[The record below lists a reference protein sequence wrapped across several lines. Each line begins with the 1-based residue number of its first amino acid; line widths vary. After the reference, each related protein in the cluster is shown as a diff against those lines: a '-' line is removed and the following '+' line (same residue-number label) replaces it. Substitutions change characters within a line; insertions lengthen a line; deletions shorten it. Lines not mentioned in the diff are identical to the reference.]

1 MSVIPMDDLLDLS
14 DLVDKIQELLEV
26 GLYDEVL
33 KLLDYYSIFYQDE
46 WEIYFFYSRVYLEQ
60 NDPSAAVP
68 YLHKSLN
75 FDKNNVD
82 SLLGLFY
89 AYAQMERIKKGSKYL
104 FRAEKYYPNSEPVLS
119 ALIWYYTEINDLESA
134 VSCFEKVEK
143 IGTDNPETLRNAGIA
158 YERIGDYDNAQ
169 QCFITALRMNPHFD
183 DVRDL
188 LADHYILVGHVEKSI
203 SLYREYLA
211 VSPKNI
217 RALSRLVFCLSENNQ
232 AEEALALSQETIKLY
247 PNSPV
252 GYVDCSYVYLN
263 IGKYDEAL
271 TFAARALDISPIDPE
286 AFRVRGIANSEKQ
299 LPEEAQQAFEAALG
313 LDPKNPEIMRD
324 YYHHLRNAGDF
335 VKMEKLVNRVIKQEF
350 PYCIED
356 FWFLAE
362 YHRDNGDNLKAFHFL
377 HKAFTSMPGEKEL
390 IPPMVDILLDT
401 GHVLYSVP
409 FLMSYVE
416 RSGWNDTMNQF
427 ARHNRLKG
435 KWSQEALRF
444 LRFHGQNPSK
454 YRNYIFLRYFE
465 KFCGIAFS
473 LFLPCA
479 LAFFYFLIGLRGI
492 VYVFAGAA
500 GVLGMWLATKYF
512 IGKRLY

>member
-1 MSVIPMDDLLDLS
+1 MDDLLDLS
-14 DLVDKIQELLEV
+14 DLVEKIQELLEV

-33 KLLDYYSIFYQDE
+33 KLLDYYSIMYPDE
-46 WEIYFFYSRVYLEQ
+46 WEIYFLYSRVYLEQ
-60 NDPSAAVP
+60 NDPSTAIP
-68 YLHKSLN
+68 YLHKSLKI
-75 FDKNNVD
+75 DKNNVD

-89 AYAQMERIKKGSKYL
+89 AYAQMEQIKKGGRYL
-104 FRAEKYYPNSEPVLS
+104 FRAVKYYPNSEPVLT
-119 ALIWYYTEINDLESA
+119 ALIWYHTEINDLESA
-134 VSCFEKVEK
+134 IACFEKAQKV
-143 IGTDNPETLRNAGIA
+143 GTDNPETFRNAGIA
-158 YERIGDYDNAQ
+158 YERMGEYDSAQ
-169 QCFITALRMNPHFD
+169 QCFSAALSMNPHFD

-188 LADHYILVGHVEKSI
+188 LADHYILVGQVEKSI

-217 RALSRLVFCLSENNQ
+217 RALSRLVFCLSQNNQ
-232 AEEALALSQETIKLY
+232 AEEALALSRETIKLY

-263 IGKYDEAL
+263 IGKFDEAL
-271 TFAARALDISPIDPE
+271 AYAAKALDVSPIDAE

-299 LPEEAQQAFEAALG
+299 LSVEAKNAFEAALR

-324 YYHHLRNAGDF
+324 YYHHLRNVGDF
-335 VKMEKLVNRVIKQEF
+335 SKMEKLVNKVIKQEF

-356 FWFLAE
+356 YWFLAD
-362 YHRDNGDNLKAFHFL
+362 YYRDDGDNLKAFHFL
-377 HKAFTSMPGEKEL
+377 HKAFASMPGEKEL
-390 IPPMVDILLDT
+390 IPPMVDILLDA

-465 KFCGIAFS
+465 KFCAIAFG
-473 LFLPCA
+473 LFLPFA
-479 LAFFYFLIGLRGI
+479 LAFFYFLIGLRGLI
-492 VYVFAGAA
+492 YVFAGAA
-500 GVLGMWLATKYF
+500 AVFGMWLTAKF
-512 IGKRLY
+512 IIAKKLHE

>member
-1 MSVIPMDDLLDLS
+1 MDDSLDFS
-14 DLVDKIQELLEV
+14 ELVNKLQELLEV

-46 WEIYFFYSRVYLEQ
+46 WEIYFLYSRVYLEQ
-60 NDPSAAVP
+60 NDPSTAIT
-68 YLHKSLN
+68 YLHKSLKI
-75 FDKNNVD
+75 DKNNVD

-89 AYAQMERIKKGSKYL
+89 AHAQMDHIKKGRKYL
-104 FRAEKYYPNSEPVLS
+104 FRAEKYHPNCEPVLT

-134 VSCFEKVEK
+134 IICFEKAQK
-143 IGTDNPETLRNAGIA
+143 IGTDNPETFRNAGIA
-158 YERIGDYDNAQ
+158 YERRGNYDDAQ
-169 QCFITALRMNPHFD
+169 QCFSTALRMNPHFD

-188 LADHYILVGHVEKSI
+188 LADHYLLVGQVEKSI

-217 RALSRLVFCLSENNQ
+217 RALSRLVFCLSQNNQ
-232 AEEALALSQETIKLY
+232 AEEALALAQETIKLY

-263 IGKYDEAL
+263 ISKFDEAL
-271 TFAARALDISPIDPE
+271 SFAGKALDVSPIDAE

-299 LPEEAQQAFEAALG
+299 LPEEAQRAFEAALG

-324 YYHHLRNAGDF
+324 YYHHLRNVGDF
-335 VKMEKLVNRVIKQEF
+335 EKMEKLVNRVIRQEF

-356 FWFLAE
+356 YWFLAD

-390 IPPMVDILLDT
+390 IPPMVDILLDS

-409 FLMSYVE
+409 FLMNYVE

-427 ARHNRLKG
+427 ARHTRLKD

-444 LRFHGQNPSK
+444 LRFHGQNPSQ

-465 KFCGIAFS
+465 KFCAIAFG
-473 LFLPCA
+473 LFLPV
-479 LAFFYFLIGLRGI
+479 LVIFFYFLIGLRGI
-492 VYVFAGAA
+492 AYVFAGT
-500 GVLGMWLATKYF
+500 VVVFSMWLATKY
-512 IGKRLY
+512 IIAKKLHE

>member
-1 MSVIPMDDLLDLS
+1 MFVIPMDELLDLS

-271 TFAARALDISPIDPE
+271 TFAAKALDISPIDPE

-465 KFCGIAFS
+465 KFCAIAFG